1 MKRSLLAR
9 LRTNGFLYLIS
20 AAFLVLGIPLYQ
32 ALVLEPAGLSRVLH
46 ANGVNTFSEQVQGAA
61 PMYLVWI
68 HGHNGLFLGYR
79 ILLMLAFALILTLPF
94 SLYRIIVAQ
103 EIIGQQE
110 HTANDTAEE
119 DSEADTQSEKEPMSV
134 TTTQDGMPA
143 FAWRG
148 KGFAVLAAWLGTAGL
163 VLYVL
168 GTIISTFYLTIS
180 STHVT
185 PGREIPDS
193 VITLSGTLAIITNS
207 IGIGL
212 LGLGILF
219 FGAMISRT
227 GTNLWPT
234 MWVVLGY
241 VAILVGALLCI
252 GAIAA
257 ATAGGGNQGILN
269 TAGTFL
275 FSLWTCWLALI
286 LIRLQPE

>member
-20 AAFLVLGIPLYQ
+20 AVLLIAGVPLYQ
-32 ALVLEPAGLSRVLH
+32 ALALEPAGFSRVLN
-46 ANGVNTFSEQVQGAA
+46 AKGTNTFAI
-61 PMYLVWI
+61 YLVWI
-68 HGHNGLFLGYR
+68 HEHNGLFLGYR
-79 ILLMLAFALILTLPF
+79 ILLILAFALILTLPF

-103 EIIGQQE
+103 EILGQQE
-110 HTANDTAEE
+110 HITHDTTEE
-119 DSEADTQSEKEPMSV
+119 GSGEDTQSAKESVSV
-134 TTTQDGMPA
+134 TTTQEGMPA

-148 KGFAVLAAWLGTAGL
+148 KGFVVLAVWLGTAGL

-168 GTIISTFYLTIS
+168 GTIVSTFYLTIS
-180 STHVT
+180 SANVT
-185 PGREIPDS
+185 SGTEVPDS
-193 VITLSGTLAIITNS
+193 ILALSGIFTTSTNS

-227 GTNLWPT
+227 GTNLWPGV
-234 MWVVLGY
+234 WVIFGYITILIGGLLG
-241 VAILVGALLCI
+241 I

-257 ATAGGGNQGILN
+257 ATAEGGNQGILN

-275 FSLWTCWLALI
+275 FAIWTCWFGLT
-286 LIRLQPE
+286 LIRLQPA